1 MQKRIFGNVTFA
13 FSAYIIDEVKQVT
26 NNEKVTMFAVGN
38 TNKPIGDS
46 S

>member
-26 NNEKVTMFAVGN
+26 NNEKE
-38 TNKPIGDS
+38 KKKSDS
-46 S
+46 CL

>member
-1 MQKRIFGNVTFA
+1 MRIFASDIENIT
-13 FSAYIIDEVKQVT
+13 QT
-26 NNEKVTMFAVGN
+26 NKVTMFAVGN